1 LNQKRT
7 QVFVSYSHKDKKWL
21 EKLRTML
28 QPLVRNEAIEVWDDS
43 RIKPGAKFKEEI
55 QQALTTAKVAVLLVT
70 PDFLAS
76 EFIQERELPALFSA
90 AEKEGLTIF
99 WIACS
104 ASGYEGTPIEEYQAA
119 NDPKRPL
126 DGLSRARLNE
136 ELVSIARKIKSAM
149 VPIQPV
155 GGPKPVPLRPAIQQ
169 PGEKELRI
177 LKELAIGPR
186 MLRTRT
192 SVAKE
197 TGIEKPDVD
206 RIMSELARK
215 GMVGNRMVVAKTG
228 ENRRRWFITEEGR
241 EAIASPI
248 PVPKSSP

>member
-21 EKLRTML
+21 EKLKTML
-28 QPLVRNEAIEVWDDS
+28 QPLRNEAIEVWDDS
-43 RIKPGAKFKEEI
+43 RIKPGAKFKQEI
-55 QQALTTAKVAVLLVT
+55 QQALASAKVAVLLVT

-90 AEKEGLTIF
+90 AEKEGLVIF

-126 DGLSRARLNE
+126 DGLSRAHRNE
-136 ELVSIARKIKSAM
+136 ELVNIARKIKSAM
-149 VPIQPV
+149 ATTQPV
-155 GGPKPVPLRPAIQQ
+155 VDTKPVPLRRATQQ

-177 LKELAIGPR
+177 LKELAIGLR
-186 MLRTRT
+186 MDRTRT

-197 TGIEKPDVD
+197 TGIEKPEVD
-206 RIMSELARK
+206 RVMSELARK
-215 GMVGNRMVVAKTG
+215 GLVGNRMVVTKTG
-228 ENRRRWFITEEGR
+228 ENRRLWFITEEGR
-241 EAIASPI
+241 GAIATPI